1 MAASAHTTVGAPAKL
16 TGQAQPVCQ
25 LTKQRRADVTTDA
38 HAIGHDFE
46 PASWV
51 GSLHPQGDPPG
62 RWMRPSDSRILP
74 GWEGPLLPGT
84 SLPIAHAK

>member
-1 MAASAHTTVGAPAKL
+1 MAASAHTTVGAPVKL

-62 RWMRPSDSRILP
+62 RWIRPSDSRILLVGRVP
-74 GWEGPLLPGT
+74 CYPAP